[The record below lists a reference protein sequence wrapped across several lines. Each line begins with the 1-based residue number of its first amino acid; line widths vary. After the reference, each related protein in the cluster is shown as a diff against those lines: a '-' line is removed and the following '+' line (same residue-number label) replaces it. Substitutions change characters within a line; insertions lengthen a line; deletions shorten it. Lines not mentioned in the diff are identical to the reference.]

1 VVTLPWLAPL
11 FSTLPEVRSAVRA
24 PALMAAL
31 VQLTNG
37 PLFACEGV
45 LMGVGG
51 FGYLAGIT

>member
-1 VVTLPWLAPL
+1 MHIWMCVCI
-11 FSTLPEVRSAVRA
+11 
-24 PALMAAL
+24 
-31 VQLTNG
+31 G